1 MFDAGRIGDAFGG
14 RVVVFVVRCFFLGLV
29 GEFQQR
35 VAFGDLSQF
44 RFEFQLRQLQQ
55 PDRLLQLRRE
65 GQLLMKAK
73 L

>member
-1 MFDAGRIGDAFGG
+1 MLDAGRFVDAFGDL
-14 RVVVFVVRCFFLGLV
+14 VVVFVARCFVLGLV

-35 VAFGDLSQF
+35 IAFGDLSQF
-44 RFEFQLRQLQQ
+44 RLELQLRQLQQ